1 MGKFFLLVTLK
12 IYSSEKL
19 PWIGKVKFW
28 HGSEIG
34 VGYKNGMVWNF
45 AASENK
51 VLTLSFKEY
60 DLIVP
65 TEFNRLYRSSSSY
78 LIISYFF
85 YPNETDQCGIYYQIY
100 FSICSSSSSF
110 LKIGYLFCLTCE
122 TIKITMRKQ
131 REKRETKK
139 SYSIAKKNLVRG
151 HLFMTSTKKA

>member
-1 MGKFFLLVTLK
+1 MGQ
-12 IYSSEKL
+12 KL
-19 PWIGKVKFW
+19 AWVIKMAWFEILPRVK
-28 HGSEIG
+28 
-34 VGYKNGMVWNF
+34 
-45 AASENK
+45 
-51 VLTLSFKEY
+51 TLSFIEY

-139 SYSIAKKNLVRG
+139 IILNSKKEFGKGSFIYDV
-151 HLFMTSTKKA
+151 HKKSLKF